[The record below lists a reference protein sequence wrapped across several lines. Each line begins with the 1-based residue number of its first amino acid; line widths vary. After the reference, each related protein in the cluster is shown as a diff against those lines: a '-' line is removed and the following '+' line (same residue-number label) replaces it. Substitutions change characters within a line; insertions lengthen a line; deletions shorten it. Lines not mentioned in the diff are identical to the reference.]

1 MISDFDFYIENTWD
15 RGVSVAEDAG
25 PLKIERRLN
34 GWNGFVGFFGG
45 DFIERGLG
53 GSGGFMRILGW
64 NLGKPQ
70 REDADSLEIERGLGG
85 SGGFMRI
92 FFGRI
97 PVGQLSGQD
106 FFLA

>member
-53 GSGGFMRILGW
+53 GSGGFMRI
-64 NLGKPQ
+64 
-70 REDADSLEIERGLGG
+70 
-85 SGGFMRI
+85 